1 MRASHLN
8 WALCVLVK
16 IELIFMF
23 EWFSKTFESSSQQA
37 TLFSIAVSTT
47 LAVILL
53 LLNQWFST
61 RKDKRNLRVSK
72 LEEFATTIY
81 AYERLCFDILSR
93 LYQQSPSDQITI
105 NKMVESVELSDKIEM
120 LSSLYFSNIPFD
132 SKLTQKTIYKVH
144 HQFDMLELNN
154 KSDASTYV
162 SYEDATTAVK
172 EVLAGLKASVKVE
185 MEKYT

>member
-1 MRASHLN
+1 
-8 WALCVLVK
+8 
-16 IELIFMF
+16 MF

-37 TLFSIAVSTT
+37 TLFSIVVSTT

-132 SKLTQKTIYKVH
+132 SKLTQKTICKVH

-154 KSDASTYV
+154 KPESSTYV
-162 SYEDATTAVK
+162 SYQDATK
-172 EVLAGLKASVKVE
+172 SG
-185 MEKYT
+185 EKKCWQG